1 MATQKTS
8 VYNKKTDE
16 KILVV
21 PRADLFPEKTIQG
34 FARLDVD
41 HYQELIEE
49 KKQFLWRSKMEVD
62 PTYKQI
68 IPYLVFTHD
77 NKYFLMQRSGKA
89 SEARLQ
95 NKYSLGI
102 GGHIRQD
109 DMTLLRQG
117 FEGQEGSIMDWARRE
132 FAEEIN
138 YDGSFE
144 VEALGLLNDERDSV
158 GQVHTGFVFLLKG
171 DSDAISVKS
180 ELAHGKLATLQECL
194 QAYDAMESWSKMV
207 FDYLKS
213 VVK

>member
-1 MATQKTS
+1 
-8 VYNKKTDE
+8 
-16 KILVV
+16 
-21 PRADLFPEKTIQG
+21 
-34 FARLDVD
+34 
-41 HYQELIEE
+41 
-49 KKQFLWRSKMEVD
+49 
-62 PTYKQI
+62 
-68 IPYLVFTHD
+68 
-77 NKYFLMQRSGKA
+77 MQRSGKA

-109 DMTLLRQG
+109 DIQ
-117 FEGQEGSIMDWARRE
+117 GSIVDWARRE

-194 QAYDAMESWSKMV
+194 QVYDAMESWSKMV